1 MSKNTPTEI
10 GDFALL
16 HSEKIRIVEAIR
28 TNREIIEPGEP
39 YLTLG
44 FKTETGEVDTEI
56 KVTLPRLLG
65 IILAEVK

>member
-1 MSKNTPTEI
+1 MSNTEELPV
-10 GDFALL
+10 LL
-16 HSEKIRIVEAIR
+16 SEKLRIVEAIR

-44 FKTETGEVDTEI
+44 FKTETGDVDTEI

-65 IILAEVK
+65 ILLAEIK